1 MVTHCCYYDHCEIVK
16 LVLLNVIV
24 LKPCCANCEG
34 IVTVISAIDRQDRV
48 TKRNETDLIQLFQM
62 YVGNASRWYLNC
74 KHNHSSRRFAN
85 LELSTYN
92 YEQNRH

>member
-1 MVTHCCYYDHCEIVK
+1 MV
-16 LVLLNVIV
+16 LNVIL